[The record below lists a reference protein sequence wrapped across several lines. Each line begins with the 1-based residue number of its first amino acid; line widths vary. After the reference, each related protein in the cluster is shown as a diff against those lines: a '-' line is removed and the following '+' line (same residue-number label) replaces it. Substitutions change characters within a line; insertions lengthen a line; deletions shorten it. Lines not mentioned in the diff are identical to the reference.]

1 MEAVRFMIVTFY
13 DETFNGLQNNASL
26 VIDNASY
33 SLTRRAVDLD
43 ELKCTCEAFTENI
56 QPTFVVIKNDR
67 GNYVYGALAG
77 VPQLTED
84 NQTKITASDLKT
96 MLKADVLLDLSQ
108 EFSDVNAFL
117 EHVFSKWNEQV
128 TQGSF
133 TCELVLNDNVGT
145 IAFDF
150 LKPAA
155 ETWAVYD
162 AWEDIFAPYLKYYG
176 LFMVAELDLVA
187 QKVVFRIGISMY
199 RDVTVKLWEWG
210 IYDYGKWVADVNETQ
225 GYVLN
230 KAETDHEKQL
240 TMGTRWILTSQNEIT
255 NDPSNRDIYPI
266 KRRITLEE
274 TDDASEVEALKT
286 EADTEALKELV
297 ESMYQENIEIEG
309 LLPRDQDPIVSLES
323 RFNVVVRRGE
333 AIYKSLPC
341 GELQYDAAGLKKVQ
355 IGFRT
360 TGISFIL

>member
-1 MEAVRFMIVTFY
+1 MIVTFY

-96 MLKADVLLDLSQ
+96 MLKSDVLLDLSQ

-117 EHVFSKWNEQV
+117 KHVFSKWNEQV

-133 TCELVLNDNVGT
+133 TCELVFNDNVGT
-145 IAFDF
+145 IAFEF
-150 LKPAA
+150 LAPAA

-176 LFMVAELDLVA
+176 LFMVAELDLVEK
-187 QKVVFRIGISMY
+187 KVVFRIGISMY

-230 KAETDHEKQL
+230 TTMKML
-240 TMGTRWILTSQNEIT
+240 TAGTRWILTSQNKIT
-255 NDPSNRDIYPI
+255 NDSSNRDIYPI
-266 KRRITLEE
+266 KRRITFKE
-274 TDDASEVEALKT
+274 TDDTSEVEALKT

-309 LLPRDQDPIVSLES
+309 LLDRGQDPIVSLES

-341 GELQYDAAGLKKVQ
+341 GELQYDAAGLKKVK

>member
-1 MEAVRFMIVTFY
+1 MIVTFY

-84 NQTKITASDLKT
+84 NQTKIMASDLKT
-96 MLKADVLLDLSQ
+96 MLKSDVLLDLSQ
-108 EFSDVNAFL
+108 EFSDVNTFL

-133 TCELVLNDNVGT
+133 TCELLFNDNVGT

-150 LKPAA
+150 LAPAA
-155 ETWAVYD
+155 ETWAIYD

-240 TMGTRWILTSQNEIT
+240 TAGTRWILTSQNEIT

-274 TDDASEVEALKT
+274 TDDSSEVKALKT

-341 GELQYDAAGLKKVQ
+341 GNCSMTRRG
-355 IGFRT
+355 
-360 TGISFIL
+360 

>member
-1 MEAVRFMIVTFY
+1 MEAVTVYDRDIY

-84 NQTKITASDLKT
+84 NQTKIMASDLKT
-96 MLKADVLLDLSQ
+96 MLKSDVLLDLSQ
-108 EFSDVNAFL
+108 EFSDVNTFL

-133 TCELVLNDNVGT
+133 TCELLFNDNVGT

-150 LKPAA
+150 LAPAA
-155 ETWAVYD
+155 ETWAIYD

-240 TMGTRWILTSQNEIT
+240 TAGTRWILTSQNEIT

-274 TDDASEVEALKT
+274 TDDSSEVKALKT

-341 GELQYDAAGLKKVQ
+341 GNCSMTRRG
-355 IGFRT
+355 
-360 TGISFIL
+360 

>member
-133 TCELVLNDNVGT
+133 TCELVFNDNVGT
-145 IAFDF
+145 IAFEF
-150 LKPAA
+150 LAPAA

-187 QKVVFRIGISMY
+187 KKVVFRIGISMY

-230 KAETDHEKQL
+230 TTMKML
-240 TMGTRWILTSQNEIT
+240 TAGTRWILTSQNKIT
-255 NDPSNRDIYPI
+255 NDSSNRDIYPI
-266 KRRITLEE
+266 KRRITFKE
-274 TDDASEVEALKT
+274 TDDTSEVEALKT

-309 LLPRDQDPIVSLES
+309 LLDRGQDPIVSLES

-341 GELQYDAAGLKKVQ
+341 GELQYDAAGLKKVK

>member
-1 MEAVRFMIVTFY
+1 MIVTFY

-96 MLKADVLLDLSQ
+96 MLKSDVLLDLSQ

-117 EHVFSKWNEQV
+117 KHVFSKWNEQV

-133 TCELVLNDNVGT
+133 TCELVFNDNVGT
-145 IAFDF
+145 IAFEF
-150 LKPAA
+150 LAPAA

-187 QKVVFRIGISMY
+187 KKVVFRIGISMY

-230 KAETDHEKQL
+230 TTMKML
-240 TMGTRWILTSQNEIT
+240 TAGTRWILTSQNKIT
-255 NDPSNRDIYPI
+255 NDSSNRDIYPI
-266 KRRITLEE
+266 KRRITFKE
-274 TDDASEVEALKT
+274 TDDTSEVEALKT

-309 LLPRDQDPIVSLES
+309 LLDRGQDPIVSLES

-341 GELQYDAAGLKKVQ
+341 GELQYDAAGLKKVK

>member
-1 MEAVRFMIVTFY
+1 MIVTFY

-96 MLKADVLLDLSQ
+96 MLKSDVLLDLSQ

-117 EHVFSKWNEQV
+117 KHVFSKWNEQV

-133 TCELVLNDNVGT
+133 TCELVFNDNVGT
-145 IAFDF
+145 IAFEF
-150 LKPAA
+150 LAPAA

-187 QKVVFRIGISMY
+187 KKVVFRIGISMY

-230 KAETDHEKQL
+230 TTMKML
-240 TMGTRWILTSQNEIT
+240 TAGTRWILTSQNKIT
-255 NDPSNRDIYPI
+255 NDSSNRDIYPI
-266 KRRITLEE
+266 KRRITFKE
-274 TDDASEVEALKT
+274 TDDTSEVEALKT

-309 LLPRDQDPIVSLES
+309 LLDRGQDPIVSLES

>member
-96 MLKADVLLDLSQ
+96 MLKSDVLLNLSQ

-117 EHVFSKWNEQV
+117 KHVFSKWNEQV

-133 TCELVLNDNVGT
+133 TCELVFNDNVGT
-145 IAFDF
+145 IAFEF
-150 LKPAA
+150 LAPAA

-187 QKVVFRIGISMY
+187 KKVVFRIGISMY

-230 KAETDHEKQL
+230 KAETDHAKQL

-266 KRRITLEE
+266 KRRITFKE
-274 TDDASEVEALKT
+274 TDDTSEVEALKT

-309 LLPRDQDPIVSLES
+309 LLDRGQDPIVSLES

-341 GELQYDAAGLKKVQ
+341 GELQYDAAGLKKVK

>member
-1 MEAVRFMIVTFY
+1 MIVSFY
-13 DETFNGLQNNASL
+13 DEKFNGLQNNASL
-26 VIDNASY
+26 VADSASY

-56 QPTFVVIKNDR
+56 QPTFVVVKNDR

-77 VPQLTED
+77 VPQLTQN

-108 EFSDVNAFL
+108 EFSDVNDFL
-117 EHVFSKWNEQV
+117 IHVFSKWNEQV

-133 TCELVLNDNVGT
+133 ACELAFNDNVGT
-145 IAFDF
+145 VAFDF
-150 LKPAA
+150 LTPAA

-176 LFMVAELDLVA
+176 LFMAAELDLVA
-187 QKVVFRIGISMY
+187 KKVIFRIGRSMY
-199 RDVTVKLWEWG
+199 RDVAVKLWEWG

-230 KAETDHEKQL
+230 TATKTL
-240 TMGTRWILTSQNEIT
+240 TAGTRWILTSQNAIT
-255 NDPSNRDIYPI
+255 NDPANRDIYPI
-266 KRRITLEE
+266 KRRVTVKE
-274 TDDASEVEALKT
+274 TEDADEVNSLKT

-297 ESMYQENIEIEG
+297 ESMFQENIEIEG
-309 LLPRDQDPIVSLES
+309 LLDRDEDPRVSMES
-323 RFNVVVRRGE
+323 RFNVVVHRGE
-333 AIYKSLPC
+333 AVYKSLPC
-341 GELQYDAAGLKKVQ
+341 GELQYDAEGLKKVQ

>member
-1 MEAVRFMIVTFY
+1 MIVTFY

-133 TCELVLNDNVGT
+133 TCELVFNDNVGT
-145 IAFDF
+145 IAFEF
-150 LKPAA
+150 LAPAA

-187 QKVVFRIGISMY
+187 KKVVFRIGISMY

-230 KAETDHEKQL
+230 TTMKML
-240 TMGTRWILTSQNEIT
+240 TAGTRWILTSQNKIT
-255 NDPSNRDIYPI
+255 NDSSNRDIYPI
-266 KRRITLEE
+266 KRRITFKE
-274 TDDASEVEALKT
+274 TDDTSEVEALKT

-309 LLPRDQDPIVSLES
+309 LLDRGQDPIVSLES

-341 GELQYDAAGLKKVQ
+341 GELQYDAAGLKKVK

-360 TGISFIL
+360 SGISFIL

>member
-1 MEAVRFMIVTFY
+1 MIVTFY

-133 TCELVLNDNVGT
+133 TCELVFNDNVGT
-145 IAFDF
+145 IAFEF
-150 LKPAA
+150 LAPAA

-187 QKVVFRIGISMY
+187 KKVVFRIGISMY

-230 KAETDHEKQL
+230 TTMKML
-240 TMGTRWILTSQNEIT
+240 TAGTRWILTSQNKIT
-255 NDPSNRDIYPI
+255 NDSSNRDIYPI
-266 KRRITLEE
+266 KRRITFKE
-274 TDDASEVEALKT
+274 TDDTSEVEALKT

-309 LLPRDQDPIVSLES
+309 LLDRGQDPIVSLES

-341 GELQYDAAGLKKVQ
+341 GELQYDAAGLKKVK

>member
-1 MEAVRFMIVTFY
+1 MEAVRLMIVSFY
-13 DETFNGLQNNASL
+13 DKDFKGTKNNASL
-26 VIDNASY
+26 VVDNASF

-43 ELKCTCEAFTENI
+43 DLKCTCEAFTEDM

-67 GNYVYGALAG
+67 GNYLYGALAG

-108 EFSDVNAFL
+108 EFSDVNVFFV
-117 EHVFSKWNEQV
+117 HVFSKWNEQV

-133 TCELVLNDNVGT
+133 TCELVFNDNVGT

-176 LFMVAELDLVA
+176 LFMAAELDLVDK
-187 QKVVFRIGISMY
+187 KVVFRIGLSMY

-230 KAETDHEKQL
+230 TTTKTL
-240 TMGTRWILTSQNEIT
+240 TAGTRWILTSQNEIT

-286 EADTEALKELV
+286 EADTEALKDLV

-309 LLPRDQDPIVSLES
+309 LLDREQDPIVSLES

-333 AIYKSLPC
+333 AVYKSLPC

>member
-1 MEAVRFMIVTFY
+1 MIVTFY

-96 MLKADVLLDLSQ
+96 MLKSDVLLDLSQ

-117 EHVFSKWNEQV
+117 KHVFSKWNEQV

-133 TCELVLNDNVGT
+133 TCELVFNDNVGT
-145 IAFDF
+145 IAFEF
-150 LKPAA
+150 LAPAA

-176 LFMVAELDLVA
+176 LFMAAELDLVDK
-187 QKVVFRIGISMY
+187 KVVFRIGLSMY

-230 KAETDHEKQL
+230 TTMKML
-240 TMGTRWILTSQNEIT
+240 TAGTRWILTSQNKIT
-255 NDPSNRDIYPI
+255 NDSSNRDIYPI
-266 KRRITLEE
+266 KRRITFKE
-274 TDDASEVEALKT
+274 TDDTSEVEALKT

-309 LLPRDQDPIVSLES
+309 LLDRGQDPIVSLES

-341 GELQYDAAGLKKVQ
+341 GELQYDAAGLKKVK

>member
-1 MEAVRFMIVTFY
+1 MEAVRLMIVSFY
-13 DETFNGLQNNASL
+13 DKDFKGTKNNASL
-26 VIDNASY
+26 VVDNASF

-43 ELKCTCEAFTENI
+43 DLKCTCEAFTEDM

-67 GNYVYGALAG
+67 GNYLYGALAG

-108 EFSDVNAFL
+108 EFSDVNVFFV
-117 EHVFSKWNEQV
+117 HVFSKGNEQV
-128 TQGSF
+128 TQVSF
-133 TCELVLNDNVGT
+133 TCELVFNDNVGT

-176 LFMVAELDLVA
+176 LFMAAELDLVDK
-187 QKVVFRIGISMY
+187 KVVFRIGLSMY

-230 KAETDHEKQL
+230 TTTKTL
-240 TMGTRWILTSQNEIT
+240 TAGTRWILTSQNEIT

-286 EADTEALKELV
+286 EADTEALKDLV

-309 LLPRDQDPIVSLES
+309 LLPRNQDPIVSLES

-333 AIYKSLPC
+333 AVYKSLPC